1 MGKVDICM
9 KIRPTVLTLFILL
22 TGIIIAISLSLQYYF
37 LKELAFNATDENMTH
52 ISEKIE
58 QKIKNLDEKNNNI
71 ISNLELYKSIH
82 DIPKKDERH
91 PLLPLIANT
100 LNNNKFIYAIY
111 VGTVKGSFYEV
122 INLDIDKKLR
132 EKYNASKDMKW
143 LVIKI
148 YTENEERVQYE
159 EFLDSSLKQ
168 IKSKRSLAIYDP
180 SVRPWFI
187 EARQTHKIIKTDP
200 YMYTNLEAKGTTYA
214 KEVPNSNCV
223 LGVDVSLTSMSNF
236 LKTQLLFDD
245 SEIYL
250 FRDKDKV
257 TANANQGENYKN
269 LDFEELRKKLIT
281 TNKSSSSKILE
292 INEKKYFTYFS
303 KLDSSYDKK
312 EYLTVLLPLQK
323 IMEPYNKDI
332 LISSITTLL
341 ILLLSTPLVWLAT
354 KMLAVPIQNL
364 ANENRKIID
373 RKFKDVVFVKT
384 NIKELDDLS
393 RSLVKLSISMQKYE
407 KDQKELMDSFIKI
420 IASAIDAKSKYTG
433 GHCERVPELSM
444 MIAQAA
450 SNDKEVFKDF
460 IIKNED
466 EKRELNIAAWLHDCG
481 KVTTPEYVVDKATK
495 LETIYNRIHEIRTRF
510 EVLHRDMTIQTLTNI
525 INGANEK
532 EEEQKLQDSHKKLH
546 EEYECIANANI
557 GGEFMDKEDIEKIK
571 EISKR
576 TWTRNFDNSI
586 GLSRDERER
595 LQTNKNNTTPQV
607 EKILDDK
614 IEHIV
619 ERELHMEKEYEKYG
633 MKLDTPEHMYNF
645 GEIYNLSIKKGTL
658 TNEERY
664 KINEHIMMSIV
675 MLEQLPFLENL
686 KRVPEYAVAHHETLI
701 GTGYPRK
708 LTKDQMSVPA
718 RILAVADV
726 FEALTS
732 SDRPYKEAKTLSE
745 SIKILS
751 FMVKDQH
758 LDKDIFEM
766 FLKTGI
772 YKDYAHKFL
781 LKEQID
787 EVDISKY
794 I

>member
-1 MGKVDICM
+1 MGKVDVCM

-82 DIPKKDERH
+82 GIPKKGERH
-91 PLLPLIANT
+91 PLLPLITNT

-111 VGTVKGSFYEV
+111 VGTVKGNFYEV
-122 INLDIDKKLR
+122 INLDINKSLR
-132 EKYNASKDMKW
+132 SKYNASKDMKW

-148 YTENEERVQYE
+148 YEEEKKKVQYE
-159 EFLDSSLKQ
+159 EFLDINLKTLRT
-168 IKSKRSLAIYDP
+168 KKSLATYDP

-187 EARQTHKIIKTDP
+187 EARQTHKIVKTDP

-214 KEVPNSNCV
+214 KEVPNTNCV
-223 LGVDVSLTSMSNF
+223 IGVDVSLESMSSF
-236 LKTQLLFDD
+236 LQTQLIFEN

-250 FRDKDKV
+250 SRDKDKV
-257 TANANQGENYKN
+257 TASANKGENYKN
-269 LDFEELRKKLIT
+269 LDFEKLRKELNSKN
-281 TNKSSSSKILE
+281 TNKSSKIIE
-292 INEKKYFTYFS
+292 IKEKKYFSYFS
-303 KLDSSYDKK
+303 ELDSSYDKK
-312 EYLTVLLPLQK
+312 EYLTVLLPLKK

-332 LISSITTLL
+332 LISSFTTLF

-354 KMLAVPIQNL
+354 KLLAVPIQNL
-364 ANENRKIID
+364 ANENRKIIN

-450 SNDKEVFKDF
+450 SDNKDVFKDF
-460 IIKNED
+460 TINNED

-510 EVLHRDMTIQTLTNI
+510 EVIHRDMTITALTNI
-525 INGANEK
+525 MNGANEEDEK
-532 EEEQKLQDSHKKLH
+532 QKLQESHKKLH
-546 EEYECIANANI
+546 EEYVCVANANI
-557 GGEFMDKEDIEKIK
+557 GGEFMDKEDIEKIE

-586 GLSRDERER
+586 GLSRDERLR
-595 LQTNKNNTTPQV
+595 LKTNKDNITPQI
-607 EKILDDK
+607 EKLLDDK

-619 ERELHMEKEYEKYG
+619 QRELHMEKEYIKYG
-633 MKLDTPEHMYNF
+633 MKLDTPEHMYNL
-645 GEIYNLSIKKGTL
+645 GEVYNLSIKRGTL

-675 MLEQLPFLENL
+675 MLEQLPFLDNL
-686 KRVPEYAVAHHETLI
+686 KRVPEYAAAHHETLI

-708 LTKDQMSVPA
+708 LTKEQMSIPA

-745 SIKILS
+745 SIRILS

-772 YKDYAHKFL
+772 YKEYAKKFL